1 MIIGLTIFH
10 VLLTCLFPFSNSLW
24 GMKQG
29 EKKTQDSCFGTSLM
43 FEALFLF
50 FFPSGSVF
58 VLDEAF
64 LLQSHIFRV
73 KGWLCALLLDPC
85 FWKKKMHSRDG
96 M

>member
-1 MIIGLTIFH
+1 M
-10 VLLTCLFPFSNSLW
+10 
-24 GMKQG
+24 
-29 EKKTQDSCFGTSLM
+29 KKTQDSCFGTSLM

-50 FFPSGSVF
+50 LFFPSGSVF

-85 FWKKKMHSRDG
+85 FWKKKKCTREMECEVRRG
-96 M
+96 REEKRKRER